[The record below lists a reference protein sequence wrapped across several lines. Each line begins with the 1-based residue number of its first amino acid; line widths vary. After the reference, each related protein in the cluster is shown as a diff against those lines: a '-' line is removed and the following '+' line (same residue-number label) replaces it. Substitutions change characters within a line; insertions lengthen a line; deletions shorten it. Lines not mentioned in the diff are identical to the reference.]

1 MYPMFLRVLRDE
13 RFERFERF
21 SFLHTNNIKLYAINK
36 NDFRDIFINVS
47 VHSPPN
53 PTGKILPLICGKEN
67 SAVPLHRHD
76 TTCLTKN

>member
-21 SFLHTNNIKLYAINK
+21 SFSLAGNIKLYAINGI
-36 NDFRDIFINVS
+36 DFRDIFINVP

>member
-1 MYPMFLRVLRDE
+1 MFLRVLRDE